1 MKFYIRIGLAGP
13 NVFHLPAKG
22 ASSKGADVDS
32 CPIVNHCSSNPAVS
46 SLSYVSSEVSE

>member
-22 ASSKGADVDS
+22 AEGASSKGADVDS
-32 CPIVNHCSSNPAVS
+32 IPAPLSTIVRLIL
-46 SLSYVSSEVSE
+46 LSPPYRT

>member
-1 MKFYIRIGLAGP
+1 MKIYIGIRLAGP
-13 NVFHLPAKG
+13 NVFHLPAKGAEG

-46 SLSYVSSEVSE
+46 PYRT